1 MVDDWI
7 VIFDVMY
14 FQMRKLGPVVINIQ
28 YLNIAQHNIENIWF
42 HWNSAII
49 IVTDSSESVIRISHI

>member
-28 YLNIAQHNIENIWF
+28 YLNIAQHNIENI
-42 HWNSAII
+42 
-49 IVTDSSESVIRISHI
+49 